1 MRSKLFLTLTTLLI
15 MTGLVSACSAVAK
28 HHSALFGNEPMRT
41 SSATTDNK
49 DPITGE
55 WSVMFFVQGHNTPAT
70 FTFKLDGQTV
80 TGGAYSDH
88 TGEGTIRDGKWVD
101 GKLSFAL
108 DFAKHESITV
118 NGALKD
124 GKLAGE
130 FTTEGFTAKW
140 EATKK

>member
-1 MRSKLFLTLTTLLI
+1 MKSKLLLTLTTLVLI
-15 MTGLVSACSAVAK
+15 IGLVSACSAVAK
-28 HHSALFGNEPMRT
+28 HHSAFFGEPTHT
-41 SSATTDNK
+41 SSATVDDK

-55 WSVMFFVQGHNTPAT
+55 WNVIFFVQGHNTPAT
-70 FTFKLDGQTV
+70 FTFKLDGQKV

-88 TGEGTIRDGKWVD
+88 TGAGTIRDGKWID
-101 GKLSFAL
+101 GKLSFTL
-108 DFAKHESITV
+108 DFAKHESIVV

-140 EATKK
+140 EAARK

>member
-1 MRSKLFLTLTTLLI
+1 

-28 HHSALFGNEPMRT
+28 HHNAFFAGQPTQPS
-41 SSATTDNK
+41 TTIADDK
-49 DPITGE
+49 DPLSGE
-55 WSVMFFVQGHNTPAT
+55 WKVMFFVQGHNTPAT
-70 FTFKLDGQTV
+70 FTFKLDGQKV

-88 TGEGTIRDGKWVD
+88 TGAGTIRDGKWID
-101 GKLSFAL
+101 GKLSFTL
-108 DFAKHESITV
+108 DFAKHESIAV
-118 NGALKD
+118 NGTLQD

>member
-1 MRSKLFLTLTTLLI
+1 MI
-15 MTGLVSACSAVAK
+15 MAGLVSACSAVAK
-28 HHSALFGNEPMRT
+28 HHNAFFAGQPTHAS
-41 SSATTDNK
+41 TTIADDK

-55 WSVMFFVQGHNTPAT
+55 WKVMFFVQGHNTPAT
-70 FTFKLDGQTV
+70 FTFKLDGQKV

-88 TGEGTIRDGKWVD
+88 TGAGTIRDGKWID
-101 GKLSFAL
+101 GKLSFTL
-108 DFAKHESITV
+108 DFAKHESIAV
-118 NGALKD
+118 NGALQD